1 MSVRLTRESVLA
13 DEWDLSLEQFRL
25 LRRRHNW
32 AHVPFSR
39 QDIRYTD
46 EQVEQI
52 VRDMTTTDAEKARA
66 RTRKAESGSGLTER
80 SRRAS

>member
-1 MSVRLTRESVLA
+1 MKLIREA
-13 DEWDLSLEQFRL
+13 DVAADWDLSLEQFRL

-66 RTRKAESGSGLTER
+66 RTRKAETGSGLTER